1 MVADGAEMEAA
12 LELANQIVNAAPRSV
27 QMTKAA
33 IHRAYELA
41 EMRTALREAL
51 ETDIKIEADESPE
64 RVEFNRIRKDQ
75 GLKAALAWRNTKTAG

>member
-1 MVADGAEMEAA
+1 
-12 LELANQIVNAAPRSV
+12 
-27 QMTKAA
+27 
-33 IHRAYELA
+33 
-41 EMRTALREAL
+41 L